1 MQTFVSEIVTT
12 FVGDAEALLTG
23 FGRTLWRTL
32 MAPVERIAAA
42 SDVAGILTM
51 RGAAKVRRVQARAS
65 RRPQGA
71 RRGLFRCLGSLG
83 QLT

>member
-23 FGRTLWRTL
+23 FSRTLWRTL

-51 RGAAKVRRVQARAS
+51 RGAHPVASATPEPARAG
-65 RRPQGA
+65 PVM
-71 RRGLFRCLGSLG
+71 
-83 QLT
+83 